1 MSTELTGVLHS
12 PHACNPAGEIPSV
25 AASPGFAVDDTLG
38 ALLLIPYCVHGA
50 APVHLVGCPQDLDAD
65 RKGVI
70 LLRDFVGQLAPLCS
84 TSISSVQ
91 ELAEAAEL
99 ERMRSY
105 VAEPIQNLKE
115 TMSMLTV
122 GQRPST
128 GERGSVFAGGA
139 MGMSPIR

>member
-1 MSTELTGVLHS
+1 M
-12 PHACNPAGEIPSV
+12 
-25 AASPGFAVDDTLG
+25 DDTLG

-50 APVHLVGCPQDLDAD
+50 APVPHLPKHSFHLVGCPQDLDAD